1 MDVVPSFV
9 ADAEASKLVKPAV
22 RAFDHPT
29 IDSEAAAVLGVAFR
43 QERFDA
49 QVQQFLAVLF
59 RIVRAISIN
68 AFGPAARRPTL
79 PVTGGIASTTGNN
92 WVTSAV
98 LALVTV
104 AARGIPFP
112 SVAR

>member
-49 QVQQFLAVLF
+49 QVAQFLAVLF
-59 RIVRAISIN
+59 RIVLRDQHKRFWA
-68 AFGPAARRPTL
+68 
-79 PVTGGIASTTGNN
+79 GGADDP
-92 WVTSAV
+92 
-98 LALVTV
+98 LC
-104 AARGIPFP
+104 R
-112 SVAR
+112 